1 VSGLEAPA
9 LDGGGDLLLD
19 LFEGGHRRFGVEV
32 HELFGVYLRHDSIVS
47 EIVLIDPGA
56 GSGKNDVPEDG
67 VSVPFIVA
75 GATAAVTAPPDELTE
90 LIDLIEW
97 IDLVNNDGIEH

>member
-1 VSGLEAPA
+1 M
-9 LDGGGDLLLD
+9 
-19 LFEGGHRRFGVEV
+19 
-32 HELFGVYLRHDSIVS
+32 
-47 EIVLIDPGA
+47 
-56 GSGKNDVPEDG
+56 PEDG